1 MAPWSSNSSIWVQ
14 RSAVPSLCSDTTSEP
29 EAALGSS
36 PSSSPTILKILKRHR
51 PRALQLL
58 FCRHGC
64 AGKAKKLPLLGS
76 LPWYLTM
83 NPFHHDLP
91 SPPILIFSRFLQ
103 TCVKFLHFL
112 LHLHLFRDVPTISFL
127 DTTFRRMF
135 LSFSRKASFFCPN
148 PTRLPRAT
156 QALNEAQEPGNQL
169 FQRNRQGR

>member
-1 MAPWSSNSSIWVQ
+1 MAPWSNSSIWVQ
-14 RSAVPSLCSDTTSEP
+14 RSAVHFAQTQLPPEP
-29 EAALGSS
+29 EAAAHHHHHLLQSFCV
-36 PSSSPTILKILKRHR
+36 I
-51 PRALQLL
+51 ALVPFSWS

-91 SPPILIFSRFLQ
+91 SLRILIFSR
-103 TCVKFLHFL
+103 FL

-156 QALNEAQEPGNQL
+156 QALNEAKEPGNQL